1 MSYCMSTFKVLLM
14 KCFKRCPR
22 FKCTAMNKQSNG
34 RLMSCQPVSWW
45 WQTIK
50 SMIVYNTYTTYLW
63 LPLHLFIS
71 GTPLGRFLV
80 CIVCKVLKHTMQSK
94 SRSFAARERSKKN
107 QKTMH
112 MFKNRNY
119 FQDEGAA
126 RSHHNITVNAGIWC
140 IWDFSVLQNS
150 CCSIHV
156 GQLLCSVTIATFTRI
171 VFLPALTSLTV
182 YM

>member
-1 MSYCMSTFKVLLM
+1 M
-14 KCFKRCPR
+14 KCFKRYPR
-22 FKCTAMNKQSNG
+22 FKCTAMNKQSNE

-80 CIVCKVLKHTMQSK
+80 CKVLKHIMQSK

-112 MFKNRNY
+112 MVKKNRNY

-126 RSHHNITVNAGIWC
+126 RSHHNITVNARIWC
-140 IWDFSVLQNS
+140 ILDFSVLQNS
-150 CCSIHV
+150 CCLIHV

-171 VFLPALTSLTV
+171 VFLPA
-182 YM
+182 